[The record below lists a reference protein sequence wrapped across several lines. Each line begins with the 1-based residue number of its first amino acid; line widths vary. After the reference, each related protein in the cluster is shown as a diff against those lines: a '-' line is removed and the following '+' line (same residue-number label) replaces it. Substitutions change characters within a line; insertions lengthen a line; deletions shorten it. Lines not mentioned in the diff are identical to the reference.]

1 MVLPMARTPSDPFMF
16 SGSLSLE
23 RGGHSVA
30 GPDRLGLLQLIHVH
44 GSISAA
50 AKAAGISYRT
60 AWLAVDAMNN
70 LAGEVLVER
79 STGGAHGGGARLSS
93 AGIRVLDS
101 YRLLQERQ
109 RAFLARENL
118 PAQPAD
124 QLMVLQ
130 SLGLRS
136 SARNQIRARVARYQ
150 ITGPQVTLQLML
162 ACDQGFSALI
172 SKQSLESLDLARG
185 DWVIVLIKATA
196 IDLVTPGERIPARYN
211 RLQGAVSGVEGD
223 QGSRNEFAIQLPE
236 GPTLYA
242 LPERST
248 GVEAFVPGS
257 PALAVFDPAAV
268 VVMVLP

>member
-1 MVLPMARTPSDPFMF
+1 MF

-30 GPDRLGLLQLIHVH
+30 GPDRLGLLQLIHEQ

-79 STGGAHGGGARLSS
+79 STGGAHGGGARLSP
-93 AGIRVLDS
+93 AGMKVVDS
-101 YRLLQERQ
+101 YRLLLERQ
-109 RAFLARENL
+109 NAFLARENL

-124 QLMVLQ
+124 QWMLLQ

-136 SARNQIRARVARYQ
+136 SARNQIRARVSRYHV
-150 ITGPQVTLQLML
+150 TGPQVTLQLML
-162 ACDQGFSALI
+162 ACDQAFSALI
-172 SKQSLESLDLARG
+172 SKQSLESLALARG
-185 DWVIVLIKATA
+185 DSVIVLIKATA
-196 IDLVTPGERIPARYN
+196 IDLVTSGDRIPARYN
-211 RLQGAVSGVEGD
+211 RLQGQVTGVEGEL
-223 QGSRNEFAIQLPE
+223 GGRNEYAIQLPE

-242 LPERST
+242 IPERSA
-248 GVEAFVPGS
+248 GEEVCGQGS
-257 PALAVFDPAAV
+257 QVMAVFDPAAV
-268 VVMVLP
+268 VVMVLT